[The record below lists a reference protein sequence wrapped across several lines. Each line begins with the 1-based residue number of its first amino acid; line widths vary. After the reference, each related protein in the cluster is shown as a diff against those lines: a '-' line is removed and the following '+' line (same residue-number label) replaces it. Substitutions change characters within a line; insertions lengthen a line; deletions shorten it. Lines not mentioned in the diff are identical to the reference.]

1 MSTAVSRDGTRIGY
15 TRAGQGPAVV
25 LVDGALCYRNFG
37 PMGELSALLA
47 PRFTVYSYD
56 RRGRGESGDTA
67 PYAVEREIEDIAAL
81 IAEAGGS
88 AYVYGTSSGA
98 ALALQA
104 ASMLPDIAKLAAFEA
119 PYITDATRPPTI
131 ENYPEQLE
139 AALAENQR
147 GDAVILFMRYVGA
160 PAEQA
165 EQMRQTPMFPAF
177 EAVAPTLLY
186 DARCVENPTD
196 GESLP
201 PALVAQLGGLK
212 TPALILGGG
221 ASPEWMLNTQRSIA
235 SAIPGAQ
242 FRVLEGQTHELAGS
256 AVAPVLI
263 EYFGG

>member
-1 MSTAVSRDGTRIGY
+1 MCS
-15 TRAGQGPAVV
+15 
-25 LVDGALCYRNFG
+25 RNFG

-47 PRFTVYSYD
+47 PHFTVYTYD

-88 AYVYGTSSGA
+88 ACVYGTSSGA

-104 ASMLPDIAKLAAFEA
+104 ACKLPSIAKVAGFEA

-131 ENYPEQLE
+131 ENYPQQLA
-139 AALAENQR
+139 AALAENRR
-147 GDAVILFMRYVGA
+147 GDAAILFMRYVGA

-165 EQMRQTPMFPAF
+165 ESMRQTPMFPAF

-186 DARCVENPTD
+186 DAKCVENPAD
-196 GESLP
+196 GASLP
-201 PALVAQLGGLK
+201 PALVAQLGDLK

-221 ASPEWMLNTQRSIA
+221 ASPEWMLNTQRAIA

-242 FRVLEGQTHELAGS
+242 LRILEGQTHEVAASALAP
-256 AVAPVLI
+256 ALI
-263 EYFGG
+263 EFFAE